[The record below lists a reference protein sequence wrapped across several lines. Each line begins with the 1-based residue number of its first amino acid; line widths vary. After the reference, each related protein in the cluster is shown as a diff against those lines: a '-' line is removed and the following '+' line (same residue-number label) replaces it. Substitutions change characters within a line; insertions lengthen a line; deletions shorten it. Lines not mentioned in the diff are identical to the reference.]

1 MYKTI
6 TIGGKDYKLE
16 YSIEASLYGDCVASV
31 VSLLAGIGR
40 AAEKDDIVKQIHEIS
55 NVPQVAW
62 TIFYA
67 GLLEAHGTHPEGDGR
82 VPDKE
87 TAKALMVQYIKE
99 NQGEEG
105 GDFYDVLTMCMNQ
118 MGEDGFFKL
127 TGMDA
132 VISQATEIAPPN
144 RSQRRAQK
152 KISAKSS

>member
-31 VSLLAGIGR
+31 VSMLAGIGK

-67 GLLEAHGTHPEGDGR
+67 GLLETHGTHPEGDGT
-82 VPDKE
+82 VPNKDVAKSLMAQYMKE
-87 TAKALMVQYIKE
+87 H
-99 NQGEEG
+99 QGEEG
-105 GDFYDVLTMCMNQ
+105 ENFYDILTMCVNQ

-132 VISQATEIAPPN
+132 VISKGTEIVQPN
-144 RSQRRAQK
+144 RAQRRAQK
-152 KISAKSS
+152 KTSEKSS

>member
-31 VSLLAGIGR
+31 VSLLANIGK
-40 AAEKDDIVKQIHEIS
+40 AAEKDDMVKQIHEIS
-55 NVPQVAW
+55 NIPQVAW

-67 GLLEAHGTHPEGDGR
+67 GLLEAHGTHPEGDGT

-87 TAKALMVQYIKE
+87 AAKVLMVQYIKE
-99 NQGEEG
+99 HQGEEG
-105 GDFYDVLTMCMNQ
+105 GDFYDVLSMCMNQ

-144 RSQRRAQK
+144 RAQRRAQK

>member
-6 TIGGKDYKLE
+6 TIGEKDYKLE

-40 AAEKDDIVKQIHEIS
+40 AAEKDDIVKQIREIS

-87 TAKALMVQYIKE
+87 TAKVLMVQYIKE
-99 NQGEEG
+99 HHGEEG

-144 RSQRRAQK
+144 QAQRRAQK

>member
-31 VSLLAGIGR
+31 VSLLANIGK
-40 AAEKDDIVKQIHEIS
+40 AADKNDIVKQIHEIS

-67 GLLEAHGTHPEGDGR
+67 GLLEAHGTHPEGDGT

-99 NQGEEG
+99 HQGEEG
-105 GDFYDVLTMCMNQ
+105 ENFYDVLTMCMNQ
-118 MGEDGFFKL
+118 MGENGFFKL
-127 TGMDA
+127 TGMDS
-132 VISQATEIAPPN
+132 VISQATETAPPN

-152 KISAKSS
+152 KVSAKSS

>member
-67 GLLEAHGTHPEGDGR
+67 GLLEAHGTHPGGDGA

-87 TAKALMVQYIKE
+87 AAKGLMVQYIKE
-99 NQGEEG
+99 HQGEEG
-105 GDFYDVLTMCMNQ
+105 ENFYDVLTMCMNQ

-127 TGMDA
+127 TGMDS
-132 VISQATEIAPPN
+132 IIGQSTEIAPPN
-144 RSQRRAQK
+144 RA
-152 KISAKSS
+152 